1 MQSLKGLVLFGLVA
15 VFIASVGIAPAHAQM
30 PGIVVDVPFDF
41 SVGSN
46 HLQAGNYRIE
56 STGAMNAFVTLS
68 QTGGKTTYSLYNQ
81 GGHAAERNG
90 QPYLVFTRYET
101 DSFLTKIVISPNE
114 SYEMPLT
121 GQQKEILAKA
131 TSTEQVNVPAGG
143 SR

>member
-1 MQSLKGLVLFGLVA
+1 MQSLKGLMLLGLIA
-15 VFIASVGIAPAHAQM
+15 VFIGSVASAPAHAQM

-56 STGAMNAFVTLS
+56 TAATNAFVTLS

-81 GGHAAERNG
+81 GGHAAERKG
-90 QPYLVFTRYET
+90 QPYLVFTRYGA
-101 DSFLTKIVISPNE
+101 DSFLTKIVISSNE

-121 GQQKEILAKA
+121 GQQKEVLAQA
-131 TSTEQVNVPAGG
+131 TSADQVNVPAGG

>member
-1 MQSLKGLVLFGLVA
+1 MPRPNDSNAKFVVRAKNASGSQSGH
-15 VFIASVGIAPAHAQM
+15 P
-30 PGIVVDVPFDF
+30 
-41 SVGSN
+41 
-46 HLQAGNYRIE
+46 AGNDE
-56 STGAMNAFVTLS
+56 AAASN
-68 QTGGKTTYSLYNQ
+68 
-81 GGHAAERNG
+81 HAAERNG
-90 QPYLVFTRYET
+90 QPYLVFTRYGT

>member
-1 MQSLKGLVLFGLVA
+1 MQSLKGLMLFGLMA
-15 VFIASVGIAPAHAQM
+15 VFIGSVASAPAHAQM
-30 PGIVVDVPFDF
+30 PGIVADVPFDF

-56 STGAMNAFVTLS
+56 TTGAMNVFVTLS

-81 GGHAAERNG
+81 GGRAAERKG
-90 QPYLVFTRYET
+90 QPYLVFTRYGA
-101 DSFLTKIVISPNE
+101 DSFLTKIVISSNE

-121 GQQKEILAKA
+121 GQQKEILAQA
-131 TSTEQVNVPAGG
+131 TSADQVNVTAAG

>member
-1 MQSLKGLVLFGLVA
+1 MQSLKGLMLFGLMA
-15 VFIASVGIAPAHAQM
+15 IFTASVASAPAHAQM

-56 STGAMNAFVTLS
+56 SAMNAFVTLS

-81 GGHAAERNG
+81 GGHAAERKG
-90 QPYLVFTRYET
+90 QPYLVFTRYGA
-101 DSFLTKIVISPNE
+101 DAFLTKIVISSNE

-121 GQQKEILAKA
+121 GQQKEVLAQA
-131 TSTEQVNVPAGG
+131 TSADQVNVPAGG